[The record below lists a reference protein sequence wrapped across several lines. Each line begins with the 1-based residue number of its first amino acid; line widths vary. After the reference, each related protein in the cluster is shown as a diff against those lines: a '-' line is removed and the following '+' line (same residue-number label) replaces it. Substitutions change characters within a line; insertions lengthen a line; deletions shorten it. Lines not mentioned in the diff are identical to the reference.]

1 MSRTSKVRHFFGD
14 GEHDFQ
20 LNIGE
25 LVELEEDLNAGAGLV
40 RARLAPGL
48 QLPFGEARV
57 KDIRTVLRLGLV
69 GGGMPKERAWLMIE
83 RHVRAGDLG
92 ECALLA
98 YVVVSAAL
106 AGAPEEAL
114 GERKGRG
121 QRAGSRH
128 SRTAAPA
135 GRSSTSAGGALGL
148 SPAQVD
154 ASPLWKFL
162 QVVEGFRRANS
173 LDPPP
178 TRPPTLEEH
187 RARLLRLEQRSIH

>member
-1 MSRTSKVRHFFGD
+1 MSRTSKVRRFFGD
-14 GEHDFQ
+14 ADHDFQ

-40 RARLAPGL
+40 RARLTPGL

-69 GGGMPKERAWLMIE
+69 GGGMPKERAWLMVE
-83 RHVRAGDLG
+83 RHVRGGDLG

-106 AGAPEEAL
+106 VGSPEEAL

-121 QRAGSRH
+121 KRAGSRH

-135 GRSSTSAGGALGL
+135 GRSSTA
-148 SPAQVD
+148 PAAPS
-154 ASPLWKFL
+154 ASPPPRSTP
-162 QVVEGFRRANS
+162 RRSGSSSRSSKAS
-173 LDPPP
+173 AAP
-178 TRPPTLEEH
+178 TP
-187 RARLLRLEQRSIH
+187 